1 MKTINLGVI
10 GSSFV
15 MENFL
20 DAASKFKNLNLHTF
34 YSRSES
40 IALDFKNKY
49 NFNKYSTDLEEMAK
63 DNNLDAVYIAS
74 PNAIHH
80 DQAILFLKNK
90 KHVLCEKAFASNYN
104 EALNMINTAK
114 ENNVVIMEAM
124 RITADPN
131 FIIVKNNLHKIGK
144 IRRCFANFCQYSS
157 RYDKYKEGTILNAF
171 KLELS
176 NGALMDIGVYCL
188 APIINLFGVPKD
200 IKCNTFFL
208 KTGVDGQGSAI
219 LDYGEM
225 DAVIMYSKI
234 ANSYLPSEIQ
244 GENGS
249 IIIEKLNNFSKVK
262 IIYRDNTVEDIGVD
276 QFENDMYYEIEEF
289 IRLVENSHS
298 EAIYSSVNT
307 LDNTLNTMAVMDKIR
322 NQLGIVFPAD
332 NKYSK

>member
-10 GSSFV
+10 GSGFIV
-15 MENFL
+15 ENFL

-40 IALDFKNKY
+40 IALDFKNRY
-49 NFNKYSTDLEEMAK
+49 NFNKYSTDLEEMAT

-80 DQAILFLKNK
+80 DQTILFLKNK
-90 KHVLCEKAFASNYN
+90 KHVLCEKAFASNYD

-124 RITADPN
+124 RITANPN
-131 FIIVKNNLHKIGK
+131 FIMVKNNLHKIGK
-144 IRRCFANFCQYSS
+144 IRRCFASFCQYSS

-188 APIINLFGVPKD
+188 APIINLFGMPKD
-200 IKCNTFFL
+200 IKCNTFLL

-219 LDYGEM
+219 LNYGEM
-225 DAVIMYSKI
+225 DAIIMYSKI
-234 ANSYLPSEIQ
+234 ANSHLPSEIQ

-249 IIIEKLNNFSKVK
+249 IIIEKINNFSKVK
-262 IIYRDNTVEDIGVD
+262 IIYRDNTVEDIGVE

-289 IRLVENSHS
+289 IKLIENSHS

-307 LDNTLNTMAVMDKIR
+307 LDNTLNTMTVMDKIR
-322 NQLGIVFPAD
+322 NELGIVFPAD
-332 NKYSK
+332 NK